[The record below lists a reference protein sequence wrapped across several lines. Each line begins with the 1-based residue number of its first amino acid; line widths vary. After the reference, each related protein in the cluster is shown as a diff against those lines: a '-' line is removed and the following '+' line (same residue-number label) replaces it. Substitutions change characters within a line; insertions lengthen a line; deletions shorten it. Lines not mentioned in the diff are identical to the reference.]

1 MNAVIS
7 QIQKERM
14 IILQQQML
22 DKNSPIPLHAQLYDV
37 LKQQI
42 DDGEYMAH
50 QAIPSENEI
59 SRNYDISRTTARNV
73 ISRLVNE
80 NFLYRVAGKG
90 TFVSESKIT
99 AATIS
104 QKGIREQLESM
115 GYLTGTTIIDTKI
128 KPATKAFAA
137 KLNIQEG
144 DPLVKIT
151 RLRYVNDIPF
161 SILTNYLSA
170 QRFPGLLDKEIHRM
184 PLCDILSRD
193 YNTVAVSGEETLE
206 SVIASSYESQL
217 LKVHEGFHVLLSEC
231 ILYDQNLQPYELSKV
246 LFRGDRIKLK
256 FKLDR
261 FPSI

>member
-1 MNAVIS
+1 
-7 QIQKERM
+7 
-14 IILQQQML
+14 ML
-22 DKNSPIPLHAQLYDV
+22 DKNSPIPLHAQLYEV

-42 DDGEYMAH
+42 DDGEYLPH

-59 SRNYDISRTTARNV
+59 SRSYDISRTTARNV
-73 ISRLVNE
+73 ISKLVNE

-99 AATIS
+99 ASTIS
-104 QKGIREQLESM
+104 QKGIREQLEAM

-128 KPATKAFAA
+128 KPATKTFAI
-137 KLNIQEG
+137 KLKIEEG

-151 RLRYVNDIPF
+151 RVRYVNDTPF
-161 SILTNYLSA
+161 SILTNYLPA
-170 QRFPGLLDKEIHRM
+170 HRFPGLLEKEINSM
-184 PLCDILSRD
+184 PLCNILERD

-206 SVIASSYESQL
+206 SVVASSYESQL
-217 LKVHEGFHVLLSEC
+217 LNVHEGFHVLLSEC
-231 ILYDQNLQPYELSKV
+231 ILYDQDSQPYELSKV